1 MHFYPCNNLRDSE
14 KYWYPFSFFA
24 LHFSFFTLPHIFSL
38 NIHSMKKSTFSSA
51 FASASAFISAFAL
64 AFTLA
69 CNSPMKE
76 ESALYTSESF
86 TLYKDSVVQGSNVAK
101 IISPTQIRSNYR
113 SPASSTFSRLIKFK
127 ISINERDNEMPPGS
141 DHWVLIGDETQSPI
155 VVFGEKPAP
164 LPEVPSTYLPVNYEY
179 TLRVDMSSVEKQFQ
193 EKGYF
198 EAYDGSRV
206 AKADLKG
213 FYIAGASLPLSW
225 DFVGLE
231 EKGLKLQ
238 PTDEAGIYSLTVKF
252 NPYREEEN
260 KDKEWSL
267 AVDISNRPKYT
278 SNQPI
283 VDALFNL
290 SVEEATK
297 NIEADSTFRTGSK
310 WGGVWTRD
318 ISYSII
324 LAFAYHE
331 PEVAKISLRKKVNR
345 GRIVQDTG
353 SGGAWPVSSD
363 RVVWAIAAWEIYKV
377 TGDQA
382 WLDEV
387 YPIIK
392 NSLDDDYRTLHDPE
406 TGLYRGESS
415 FLDWREQTYP
425 KWMSNMDIAVSENL
439 GTNVLHF
446 QANTLLA
453 EMAKLKGESGDVYR
467 KRADDIK
474 AGINKYL
481 WMKEKGYYAQYR
493 YGRPNLS
500 LSPRFEA
507 LGEALAV
514 LFGVADQAIADSIIS
529 KAPVTDFG
537 VTCIYPQIP
546 GIPPYHNNAIWPFV
560 QSYWNLAAAK
570 TGNEAALNH
579 GLASIY
585 RAGAFFLSNYEN
597 MVAQT
602 GDFLG
607 TEINSD
613 RMLWSM
619 AGNLAMVYRVFMG
632 MSFETDG
639 LHFHPVI
646 PQSYDGQRSLTD
658 FKYRQATLDITVSG
672 YGNTLRSV
680 MMDGK
685 ALKGGIIPVDLTGK
699 HTIEIVLSDQ
709 PFKEVG
715 IHLVQN
721 HFSLPTPLVAQE
733 NNVLKWKPIEGVNA
747 YHIYRNGI
755 FEEHTTTTSY
765 AVPEEAY
772 AEYKVSAMD
781 DPGFESFTSEPIT
794 FAKDEMLFQFEDKLE
809 TSGLPYTN
817 FTGKGFVEISTTKN
831 TSIEARITVATAGVY
846 LLDVRYSNGSG
857 PWNTDNKCAIRSL
870 MVNDAYVGV
879 LVFPQRGQDEW
890 SDWGF
895 SNSQKVKLIAGEN
908 IIRITFEDWNNNMN
922 VDVNTAMLDYMKVI
936 RVGD

>member
-1 MHFYPCNNLRDSE
+1 
-14 KYWYPFSFFA
+14 
-24 LHFSFFTLPHIFSL
+24 
-38 NIHSMKKSTFSSA
+38 MKDDT
-51 FASASAFISAFAL
+51 
-64 AFTLA
+64 
-69 CNSPMKE
+69 
-76 ESALYTSESF
+76 ALYSSESF
-86 TLYKDSVVQGSNVAK
+86 TLYKDSVVQGSNVAT
-101 IISPTQIRSNYR
+101 ILSPTHIKSNYR

-127 ISINERDNEMPPGS
+127 ISINEKDNEMPPGS
-141 DHWVLIGDETQSPI
+141 DHWVLIGDERESPM
-155 VVFGEKPAP
+155 VKFGEAPQP
-164 LPEVPSTYLPVNYEY
+164 LPDMPSTYLPVNYEY
-179 TLRVDMSSVEKQFQ
+179 TFKVDMSSVLKQFE

-206 AKADLKG
+206 AKNDFKG

-225 DFVGLE
+225 DFVGLD

-238 PTDEAGIYSLTVKF
+238 QTNEAGIYTLTVKF
-252 NPYREEEN
+252 NPYNEVGIQ
-260 KDKEWSL
+260 DKEWQLS
-267 AVDISNRPKYT
+267 ADISNRAKYT
-278 SNQPI
+278 SAQPI

-297 NIEADSTFRTGSK
+297 NIEPDSTFRTGAK

-377 TGDQA
+377 TGEQA
-382 WLDEV
+382 WLDEI

-392 NSLDDDYRTLHDPE
+392 NSLEDDYRTLHDPE
-406 TGLYRGESS
+406 TGLYAGESS

-425 KWMSNMDIAVSENL
+425 KWMSNMDIAVSQNL
-439 GTNVLHF
+439 GTNVLHYR
-446 QANTLLA
+446 ANRILA
-453 EMAKLKGESGDVYR
+453 EMAALKGESGDAYT

-474 AGINKYL
+474 AGINQHL
-481 WMKEKGYYAQYR
+481 WMEDKGYYAQYR
-493 YGRPNLS
+493 YGRPHLTV
-500 LSPRFEA
+500 SPRFEA

-514 LFGVADQAIADSIIS
+514 LFDVPDADRAASIIS
-529 KAPVTDFG
+529 RSPVTEYG

-570 TGNEAALNH
+570 TGNEQVLLH

-585 RAGAFFLSNYEN
+585 RAGAFFLTNYEN

-639 LHFHPVI
+639 LHFHPVV
-646 PQSYDGQRSLTD
+646 PEVYGGTRTLTN
-658 FKYRQATLDITVSG
+658 FKYRQATLDITIKG
-672 YGNTLRSV
+672 YGNV
-680 MMDGK
+680 VQKIAMDGSE
-685 ALKGGIIPVDLTGK
+685 LKDGIVPANLIGN
-699 HTIEIVLSDQ
+699 HTIEIELNASIKTMQ
-709 PFKEVG
+709 EKG
-715 IHLVQN
+715 IKKVVN
-721 HFSLPTPLVAQE
+721 HFTLAGPRVEKDSML
-733 NNVLKWKPIEGVNA
+733 LKWGAIDQAKA
-747 YHIYRNGI
+747 YHIYKNGK
-755 FEEHTTTTSY
+755 FLEHTTNASY
-765 AVPEEAY
+765 IVPAGPY
-772 AEYKVSAMD
+772 AEYKISAVDEMEY
-781 DPGFESFTSEPIT
+781 ESFTSEPVA
-794 FAKDEMLFQFEDKLE
+794 FAPSETIIEFENLVPA
-809 TSGLPYTN
+809 SRLPYTN
-817 FTGKGFVEISTTKN
+817 YSGLGFVEISKATN
-831 TSIEARITVATAGVY
+831 RSIECKINIEEAGDY
-846 LLDVRYSNGSG
+846 LIDARYSNGSG
-857 PWNTDNKCAIRSL
+857 PWNTDNKCAVRSL
-870 MVNDAYVGV
+870 AVNFIYAGV
-879 LVFPQRGQDEW
+879 LIFPQRGQDEW

-895 SNSQKVKLIAGEN
+895 SNSRKVKLKAGEN
-908 IIRITFEDWNNNMN
+908 IIRLTFEDWNNNMN
-922 VDVNTAMLDYMKVI
+922 VDVNTAMVDYLRVI
-936 RVGD
+936 KAGL

>member
-1 MHFYPCNNLRDSE
+1 
-14 KYWYPFSFFA
+14 
-24 LHFSFFTLPHIFSL
+24 
-38 NIHSMKKSTFSSA
+38 
-51 FASASAFISAFAL
+51 
-64 AFTLA
+64 
-69 CNSPMKE
+69 MKE
-76 ESALYTSESF
+76 EPALYTSDAF
-86 TLYKDSVVQGSNVAK
+86 TLYKDSVVQGNNIAR

-179 TLRVDMSSVEKQFQ
+179 TLRVDMSSVENQFE

-238 PTDEAGIYSLTVKF
+238 PTDEPGIYSLTVKF
-252 NPYREEEN
+252 NPYRQEDN
-260 KDKEWSL
+260 QDKEWNLS
-267 AVDISNRPKYT
+267 VDISNRPKYT
-278 SNQPI
+278 SDQPI

-297 NIEADSTFRTGSK
+297 NIEADSTFRTGAK

-377 TGDQA
+377 TGDQN

-392 NSLDDDYRTLHDPE
+392 NSLEDDYKTLHDPE

-446 QANTLLA
+446 QANTILA
-453 EMAKLKGESGDVYR
+453 EMAKLKGETGDVYS
-467 KRADDIK
+467 KRADGIK

-481 WMKEKGYYAQYR
+481 WMKDKGYYAQYR

-500 LSPRFEA
+500 VSPRFEA

-514 LFGVADQAIADSIIS
+514 LFGVADQAIADTIIS
-529 KAPVTDFG
+529 KSPVTEYG

-560 QSYWNLAAAK
+560 QAYWNLAAAK

-646 PQSYDGQRSLTD
+646 PQAYAGQRTLSN
-658 FKYRQATLDITVSG
+658 FNYRGAILDITVMG
-672 YGNTLRSV
+672 FGKNFRSV
-680 MMDGK
+680 TMDGK
-685 ALKGGIIPVDLTGK
+685 PLQGGIVPADLTGK
-699 HTIEIVLSDQ
+699 HSIQLVLSDQ
-709 PFKEVG
+709 PFEETD
-715 IHLVQN
+715 IHLVPN
-721 HFSLPTPLVAQE
+721 HFSLPTPLVARE
-733 NNVLKWKPIEGVNA
+733 GNEMKCKPIEGATA
-747 YHIYRNGI
+747 YHIFKNGV
-755 FEEHTTTTSY
+755 FKEHSTATSY
-765 AVPEEAY
+765 TVADEDY

-781 DPGFESFTSEPIT
+781 KDGFESFSSEPIL
-794 FAKDEMLFQFEDKLE
+794 FAKNEMRFQFEE
-809 TSGLPYTN
+809 FVGASALPYTN
-817 FTGKGFVEISTTKN
+817 FDGKGFVEISTLKN
-831 TSIEARITVATAGVY
+831 KTLESIVTIEKAGEY
-846 LLDVRYSNGSG
+846 LIDVRYSNGSG

-870 MVNDAYVGV
+870 SVNGVNAGV

-895 SNSQKVKLIAGEN
+895 SNSQSIKLNAGEN
-908 IIRITFEDWNNNMN
+908 LIKISFEDWNNNMN
-922 VDVNTAMLDYMKVI
+922 VEVNTAMLDYMRVI
-936 RVGD
+936 RAGD